1 MLCPRRRC
9 PKTSFLVFSGQIEMM
24 LMFDLQLEE
33 HIIRLREELDRE
45 REERSYFQLE
55 RDKVQAFWEIA
66 KRNLEETKAELRH
79 TSRER
84 EEAEERH
91 RVEIN
96 VYKQKLKH
104 VLSEQH
110 NAITAQKTDGVLSTS
125 LVQKQNADSELHL
138 LKQKHGLQA
147 DLKDKEF
154 ANEEGTK
161 RLQEK
166 HQLELVKLM
175 NKYDAKIREIEFRH
189 NKMMLLMVQEE
200 EKKKEAHIA
209 EIQERMTNRIE
220 TLKQDH
226 ERTLRGAEEQYSR
239 IERETERDHR
249 LLMDEVSQLKV
260 QLARMDRKLT
270 DAQQENKR
278 LTESLQDA
286 EQKLPELQKNL
297 DDYKQSKA
305 EDAASRARVKKME
318 QEMRHLTVEHNILL
332 TAFEKVELER
342 DQLKRSQMQ
351 AIVDV
356 QQKNSLKEMLLQR
369 KMKTLTEH
377 LETKEAQ
384 LCAAIASSNVEPAAA
399 NSAAN
404 RLEEILDSKN
414 TRVMTLQ
421 DELIQ
426 DMKAYDEQLQT
437 CTTRLKAL
445 GVPSYDIP
453 FRPADQIL
461 NRPKP

>member
-1 MLCPRRRC
+1 
-9 PKTSFLVFSGQIEMM
+9 MM

-161 RLQEK
+161 RLQEVGSGLGPSPGSSASGFIQQSC
-166 HQLELVKLM
+166 HLLLLHR
-175 NKYDAKIREIEFRH
+175 NTKI
-189 NKMMLLMVQEE
+189 LPV
-200 EKKKEAHIA
+200 A
-209 EIQERMTNRIE
+209 EQTH
-220 TLKQDH
+220 DVPDVPD
-226 ERTLRGAEEQYSR
+226 Y
-239 IERETERDHR
+239 R
-249 LLMDEVSQLKV
+249 LLVLQDEVSQLKV

-426 DMKAYDEQLQT
+426 DMKVR
-437 CTTRLKAL
+437 CS
-445 GVPSYDIP
+445 VSP
-453 FRPADQIL
+453 FT
-461 NRPKP
+461 